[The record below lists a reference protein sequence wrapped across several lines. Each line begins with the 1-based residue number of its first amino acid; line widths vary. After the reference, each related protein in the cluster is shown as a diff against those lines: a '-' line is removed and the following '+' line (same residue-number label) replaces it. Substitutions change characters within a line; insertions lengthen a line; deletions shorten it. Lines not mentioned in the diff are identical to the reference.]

1 MYWLRHDGHFLSDV
15 NTASLRVLPVPFANV
30 CCLWVLLGSGMVATF
45 LGLSF
50 RNNMHMR
57 AQTRIHTHIKDSSN
71 TGTYI
76 GISPVADVSRDLLL
90 ARAGLCTLEA
100 RRNASLAFFVK
111 RLHTDRLPQHL
122 RNVTNAWLS
131 SPPNLRR
138 SVRRASFILALPKP
152 KKEFLRRSPLYMS
165 FCLWNKVM
173 VDLRWSKKELPT
185 RPQLTQ
191 HCLDTE

>member
-1 MYWLRHDGHFLSDV
+1 MSAAWTPSPRPVRRLSVHCRSLCQWSLDMDTKCALFFLWGTWLEKQAETTEGYLS
-15 NTASLRVLPVPFANV
+15 SE
-30 CCLWVLLGSGMVATF
+30 LGVACR
-45 LGLSF
+45 S
-50 RNNMHMR
+50 
-57 AQTRIHTHIKDSSN
+57 QII
-71 TGTYI
+71 
-76 GISPVADVSRDLLL
+76 DLD
-90 ARAGLCTLEA
+90 RY
-100 RRNASLAFFVK
+100 ASLAFFVK
-111 RLHTDRLPQHL
+111 RLLTDRLPQHL

-152 KKEFLRRSPLYMS
+152 KKECLRRSPLYMS

-191 HCLDTE
+191 HCLDTEFIEFEFIIFKDSPTGKNPDRGGLHREVVRK